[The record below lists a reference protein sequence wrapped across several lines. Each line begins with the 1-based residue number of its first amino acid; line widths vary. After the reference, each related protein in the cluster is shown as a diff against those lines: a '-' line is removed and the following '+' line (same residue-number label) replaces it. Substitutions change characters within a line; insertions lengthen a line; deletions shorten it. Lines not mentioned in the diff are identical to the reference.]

1 MKHSL
6 TKLIAVLLI
15 CFSATVFSQNK
26 DIDKGDQTLKKAMEQ
41 TDRAKRNELIQKAR
55 EQWMSGGLKSPEIA
69 VKLGDA
75 YLEIK
80 DYQAAS
86 TSFGSASK
94 EERKVGFKKLAYLQ
108 LEEAFASS
116 DPKMEVKTLRSAIS
130 FFTKADAYKEGA
142 RAAGDKYYDRGA
154 DSYGKALEYYI
165 PAEASD
171 KIGKIAEDYLAKGD
185 DIKAAETFMLEKKEE
200 GYKKAGDIYFGKK
213 NYDKAFDAYYAGNI
227 TSGLKKYAE
236 QLMAE
241 GKTTEAEQMFGK
253 VADAYLNKEDKAS
266 VTKMGEEQV
275 AKSNY
280 GLAATLYDK
289 AGDDLKASKYKAYT
303 QLLSFEFEEAIK
315 LLEANGEASL
325 AKAITSNLKF
335 LTPLA
340 NVGYTLDEMKKGA
353 PSIGTVTD
361 ANGNK
366 VPEKADVKAFE
377 DYYKNAK
384 GQIFDQC
391 NTLALNISKITDPEL
406 KKLMRQK
413 FLQFKA
419 VGNILNAESFAVK
432 IQKAQVS
439 FKDAIL

>member
-6 TKLIAVLLI
+6 TKLIAVLLL
-15 CFSATVFSQNK
+15 CFSATAFSQNK
-26 DIDKGDQTLKKAMEQ
+26 DIDKGNQTLKKAMEQ
-41 TDRAKRNELIQKAR
+41 TDRAKRNELVQKAR
-55 EQWMSGGLKSPEIA
+55 EQWMAGGLKSPEIA

-80 DYQAAS
+80 DFQSAS
-86 TSFGSASK
+86 TSFGSAGK

-108 LEEAFASS
+108 LEEAFAST

-154 DSYGKALEYYI
+154 DNYSKALEYYI

-171 KIGKIAEDYLAKGD
+171 KIAKIADDYLAKGD
-185 DIKAAETFMLEKKEE
+185 EIKAAETYMLQKKEE
-200 GYKKAGDIYFGKK
+200 GYKKAGDIYFSK
-213 NYDKAFDAYYAGNI
+213 NDYTKAFDAYYAGNI

-253 VADAYLNKEDKAS
+253 VAEAYLKKEDKAS
-266 VTKMGEEQV
+266 VVKMGEEQV

-280 GLAATLYDK
+280 ALAAALYDQ
-289 AGDDLKASKYKAYT
+289 AGEDLKGSKYKAYT
-303 QLLSFEFEEAIK
+303 KLLSFEFEEAIT

-325 AKAITSNLKF
+325 AKAITANMKF
-335 LTPLA
+335 LSPLS
-340 NVGYTLDEMKKGA
+340 NVGYTLDEMKKSA
-353 PSIGTVTD
+353 PPVGTVAD
-361 ANGNK
+361 DNGNK
-366 VPEKADVKAFE
+366 VPDKADLKAFE
-377 DYYKNAK
+377 DYYKTAK
-384 GQIFDQC
+384 AQIFDQC
-391 NTLALNISKITDPEL
+391 NTLSLNISKITDPEL

-419 VGNILNAESFAVK
+419 VGNILNAETFAIK
-432 IQKAQVS
+432 IQKSQVS
-439 FKDAIL
+439 FKDAVL

>member
-6 TKLIAVLLI
+6 TKLIAGLLL
-15 CFSATVFSQNK
+15 CSSTAAFSQNK
-26 DIDKGDQTLKKAMEQ
+26 DIEKGNQTLKKAMEQ
-41 TDRAKRNELIQKAR
+41 SDKAKRNELVQKAR
-55 EQWMSGGLKSPEIA
+55 QQWMAGGLKSPEIA

-80 DYQAAS
+80 DFQAAS

-94 EERKVGFKKLAYLQ
+94 EDRKVGFKKLAYLQ
-108 LEEAFASS
+108 LEEAFAST

-142 RAAGDKYYDRGA
+142 RAAGDKYFDKGA

-171 KIGKIAEDYLAKGD
+171 KIGKIADEYVAKGD
-185 DIKAAETFMLEKKEE
+185 DIKAAETYMLQKKEE
-200 GYKKAGDIYFGKK
+200 GFQKAGDIYFAKK
-213 NYDKAFDAYYAGNI
+213 NYDKAFDSYYAGNI
-227 TSGLKKYAE
+227 TSGLQKYAV

-241 GKTTEAEQMFGK
+241 NKTSEAEQMFGK

-266 VTKMGEEQV
+266 VIKMCEAQV

-289 AGDDLKASKYKAYT
+289 VGEDVKASKYKAYT
-303 QLLSFEFEEAIK
+303 QLLTFEFDEAIR

-325 AKAITSNLKF
+325 AKAITANMKF
-335 LTPLA
+335 LSPLA
-340 NVGYTLDEMKKGA
+340 TVGYSLDEIKKAA
-353 PSIGTVTD
+353 PTIGTVTD
-361 ANGNK
+361 ATGQQ

-377 DYYKNAK
+377 EYYKTAK
-384 GQIFDQC
+384 TQVFDQC
-391 NTLALNISKITDPEL
+391 ATLAANVNKISDPEL

-419 VGNILNAESFAVK
+419 VGQILNPETFAIK

-439 FKDAIL
+439 FKDAVL